1 MSAMTRLLGPAVA
14 LMNRLSYPQKF
25 ALISSLFAIPIAFMM
40 SLWLIELHSR
50 MAFTARERAGVELVV
65 ALGHVLEPLEASRGL
80 GSLAAAGDASAR
92 ERLAKEQLRLTT
104 AATAMDVANDRAG
117 KRLGVPGLWQSMR
130 AMVAQPAVDAA
141 TLAAELR
148 KLNEQIGDASN
159 LSLDIDLD
167 SYYLAEAVTR
177 RLPALA
183 DDLAAIG
190 ADEVA
195 RRLSGVRP
203 SRR

>member
-167 SYYLAEAVTR
+167 SYYLAEAV
-177 RLPALA
+177 
-183 DDLAAIG
+183 
-190 ADEVA
+190 
-195 RRLSGVRP
+195 
-203 SRR
+203 